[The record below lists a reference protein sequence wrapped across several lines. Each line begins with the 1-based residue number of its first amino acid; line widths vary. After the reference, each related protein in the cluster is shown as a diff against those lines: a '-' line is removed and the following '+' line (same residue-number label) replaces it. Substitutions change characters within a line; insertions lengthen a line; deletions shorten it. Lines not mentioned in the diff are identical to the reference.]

1 MAKLSYR
8 KLADVK
14 PFQRMNLS
22 FNNLE
27 LINKNIIIIEDDLPS
42 VRYYE
47 TLLQNSGA
55 YIKIFTNGK
64 DFIDYINSTTDHID
78 LIFIDFLIP
87 FVNGI
92 ECTRILRKE
101 RKNVPV
107 LMLTAYFSEQS
118 KNEALIAGCNE
129 YILKPVFPEKI
140 FCLLEKYLT
149 PQVSYT
155 RTF

>member
-1 MAKLSYR
+1 V
-8 KLADVK
+8 VK
-14 PFQRMNLS
+14 PLQRMNLS

-27 LINKNIIIIEDDLPS
+27 LNNKNIIIIEDDIPS

-47 TLLQNSGA
+47 TLLKNSGA
-55 YIKIFTNGK
+55 NIKTFTNGK
-64 DFIDYINSTTDHID
+64 DFIDYITATTDRID
-78 LIFIDFLIP
+78 LILIDFLIP

-92 ECTRILRKE
+92 ECTRIFRKE

-129 YILKPVFPEKI
+129 YVLKPVFPDKVY
-140 FCLLEKYLT
+140 FLLEKYLK
-149 PQVSYT
+149 PQISYS
-155 RTF
+155 RIF